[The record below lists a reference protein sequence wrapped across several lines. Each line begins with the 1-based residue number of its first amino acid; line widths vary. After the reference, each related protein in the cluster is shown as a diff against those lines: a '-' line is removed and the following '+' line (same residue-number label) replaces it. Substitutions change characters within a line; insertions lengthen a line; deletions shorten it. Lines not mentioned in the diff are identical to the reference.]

1 MTGHRGDAPEPAR
14 SRTGPP
20 RSTASRAPAAPADS
34 GPAPADSGPGPDGSA
49 NECIVGIVRAG
60 EAFVALA
67 NQSLNGYQLSPAAR
81 QALAT
86 LDGAGEPLSPT
97 EIARRLIVTTASITS
112 LLDTLE
118 RRGLVE
124 RHPDPADRRRLLI
137 TITPTAR
144 DLVRRF
150 VPEIVALQASV
161 MRDIPEEERR
171 QFVAVLTR
179 IREAIAAAGP

>member
-1 MTGHRGDAPEPAR
+1 MTGHRDLPEAA
-14 SRTGPP
+14 STRTGPS
-20 RSTASRAPAAPADS
+20 RSKASRAPEIPAVS
-34 GPAPADSGPGPDGSA
+34 GPDPDGSA

-67 NQSLNGYQLSPAAR
+67 NQSLNDYQLSPAAR
-81 QALAT
+81 QAHAT

-112 LLDTLE
+112 LLDTLQ

-124 RHPDPADRRRLLI
+124 RRPDPADRRRLLI
-137 TITPTAR
+137 TITPAAQ

-161 MRDIPEEERR
+161 MRDIPEEDRR
-171 QFVAVLTR
+171 QFAAVLAR
-179 IREAIAAAGP
+179 IQEAIAAASP

>member
-1 MTGHRGDAPEPAR
+1 MTGHRDLPEAA
-14 SRTGPP
+14 STRTGPS
-20 RSTASRAPAAPADS
+20 RSKASRAPEIPAVS
-34 GPAPADSGPGPDGSA
+34 GPDPDGSA

-67 NQSLNGYQLSPAAR
+67 NQSLNSYQLSPAAR
-81 QALAT
+81 QALAI

-112 LLDTLE
+112 LLDTLQ

-124 RHPDPADRRRLLI
+124 RRPDPADRRRLLI
-137 TITPTAR
+137 TITPAAQE
-144 DLVRRF
+144 LVRRF

-161 MRDIPEEERR
+161 MRDIPDQERR